1 MSAVQLTEHG
11 GVLVMTLDRPEVL
24 NAVDGA
30 MTRALVAAIDRLE
43 RSSDLRVG
51 LLTGAGRAFCAGLDM
66 KAVAAGMS
74 IAETRHPEWG
84 FAGLTSRVVRKPL
97 VGALNGDAVGGG
109 LEIALA
115 CDLIVAAEHARI
127 GLPEVRRGVFAA
139 GGGVYR
145 LAGQLPARVAKDLL
159 FTGRLMPAREAATWG
174 LINVVRPADE
184 VFGVALRMAQ
194 TIASNV
200 PLAVEATKNLADSG
214 LAATDPR
221 AIELQEE
228 AAGRVLGS
236 ADAREGM
243 LAFVEHRSPSFL
255 GR

>member
-11 GVLVMTLDRPEVL
+11 PVLVMTLDRPEVL
-24 NAVDGA
+24 NAVDGT

-43 RSSDLRVG
+43 RSPALRVG

-66 KAVAAGMS
+66 KAVAAGMP
-74 IAETRHPEWG
+74 IAETRHPRWG

-139 GGGVYR
+139 GSGVYR
-145 LAGQLPARVAKDLL
+145 LARQLPARIAKDLL
-159 FTGRLMPAREAATWG
+159 LTGRLMPAGEAAGWG
-174 LINVVRPADE
+174 LINAVRPADE
-184 VFGVALRMAQ
+184 VFDVALRMAR
-194 TIASNV
+194 TSALNA
-200 PLAVEATKNLADSG
+200 PLAVEATKKLADLG
-214 LAATDPR
+214 LAPTDPQ
-221 AIELQEE
+221 AIELQE
-228 AAGRVLGS
+228 AATRRVLGS
-236 ADAREGM
+236 SDAREGM
-243 LAFVEHRSPSFL
+243 LAFVEHRPPSFL